1 MFKKVSKS
9 TPFAIMVLLGGL
21 SLAQDVMS
29 DVTGTIPVS
38 GVVYSLSSGR
48 VTNFASPGTTGSDV
62 LVTSVNIANKSK
74 PRDYL
79 VRFCTNGDMVASDGS
94 SGSAEIAAQ
103 VDGVEISHQQF
114 FTFPDDKAFEP
125 VCFDWVAT
133 NVKKG
138 THTVSVHSVVHS
150 AGFSTSTLSVNL
162 DSATLTV
169 W

>member
-1 MFKKVSKS
+1 MFKRVSKS
-9 TPFAIMVLLGGL
+9 TPLVVMVLLGGL
-21 SLAQDVMS
+21 SLAHDVMS

-38 GVVYSLSSGR
+38 GVVYSLNNGR
-48 VTNFASPGTTGSDV
+48 VSNSASPGTTSSDV
-62 LVTSVNIANKSK
+62 LVSSVNIINKGKS
-74 PRDYL
+74 RDYL
-79 VRFCTNGDMVASDGS
+79 VRFCTNGDMVGTDGS

-103 VDGVEISHQQF
+103 LDGVEISHQQF

-138 THTVSVHSVVHS
+138 THTVSIHSVVHS
-150 AGFSTSTLSVNL
+150 AGYSTSNLSVNL